1 MAMNTLPAPV
11 RPANPLYRVGRVGGG
26 GLYNGYAAPRAKQRW
41 EVGQVVNV
49 GFIKGLVVK
58 ARVLTPGDG
67 RPDICRRRTAFT
79 SSSRTWACRA
89 STASL
94 KRWRRD
100 RGPEQEHRSRRRYGA
115 ASPAHRE
122 RRRLRPLARR

>member
-67 RPDICRRRTAFT
+67 RPDIWALWQPSTNRFYQFQPHLGL
-79 SSSRTWACRA
+79 SRVD
-89 STASL
+89 SL
-94 KRWRRD
+94 A
-100 RGPEQEHRSRRRYGA
+100 EAMEA
-115 ASPAHRE
+115 
-122 RRRLRPLARR
+122 